1 MSDDHHIERPAEERF
16 NLTRLGMLPYGFFI
30 AGAALTLASMVL
42 WALDAVHFAYAWLW
56 AFMFLFTICSGAL
69 FWTLL
74 HHAVD
79 ANWSVVVRRL
89 FEHLISLFPYLAVA
103 FIPLVFTIASGDL
116 LKWWKADF
124 SADPVLAAKAWYLDH
139 WFFWIRAVLYFGFFI
154 LCGFFLRKWSIQQD
168 ASGDLSLSLKMRRL
182 AYGGI
187 IGFALAISFSAID
200 WVMGLNEH
208 WFSTMWGVYI
218 FAGAA
223 GSSLALIILI
233 SHMLRAAGY
242 LKSVISEEHFHIMG
256 KLLFAFTVFWAYIAF
271 SQYMLYYYANIP
283 EETIWF
289 HHRNTGTWYYASLFL
304 VFGRFF
310 LPFLW
315 LITQPAKRNP
325 VRLCIASG
333 WIILMHLYDLYWM
346 IMPEY
351 QIRQAHEAGVH
362 DHVYA
367 DYLNVDFTG
376 LAIELVPV
384 LGLLLLA
391 IFIFLQRLPG
401 TSLFPLRDP
410 RLYESVTLKN

>member
-1 MSDDHHIERPAEERF
+1 M
-16 NLTRLGMLPYGFFI
+16 
-30 AGAALTLASMVL
+30 
-42 WALDAVHFAYAWLW
+42 
-56 AFMFLFTICSGAL
+56 

-89 FEHLISLFPYLAVA
+89 LEHIFSLFPYLAIA
-103 FIPLVFTIASGDL
+103 FIPLAITIATGDL
-116 LKWWKADF
+116 LKWWDLQVGE
-124 SADPVLAAKAWYLDH
+124 DVVVDAKRWYLNYP
-139 WFFWIRAVLYFGFFI
+139 FFWFRIILYFGFFI
-154 LCGFFLRKWSIQQD
+154 TCGYFLRKWSIQQD
-168 ASGDLSLSLKMRRL
+168 ESGDLSYSLRMRKL

-187 IGFALAISFSAID
+187 IGFALALTFSAVD
-200 WVMGLNEH
+200 WIMGLNEH

-218 FAGAA
+218 FAGSA
-223 GSSLALIILI
+223 GASLAVIILI
-233 SHMLRAAGY
+233 SHLLQAAGY
-242 LKSVISEEHFHIMG
+242 MKSLLNEEHYHIMG

-315 LITQPAKRNP
+315 LLTQPAKRNRF
-325 VRLCIASG
+325 RLCLASG
-333 WIILMHLYDLYWM
+333 WIVLMHLYDLYWM

-362 DHVYA
+362 DYIYA
-367 DYLNVDFTG
+367 DYLNVDFAA

-384 LGLLLLA
+384 LGLTLLA
-391 IFIFLQRLPG
+391 IFVFLQRLPG